1 MRITA
6 EFLTNKLLEIA
17 KKNAPV
23 RLVADK
29 KGRPRQRAV
38 GNKGTNMYS
47 PYPGNL
53 KNNGIY
59 RRGTNAIVYD
69 YNKVGYI
76 GYANLYSKKPRY
88 IENTLNDFLNYCV
101 SLGGRITKR

>member
-1 MRITA
+1 MKVTPERLAI
-6 EFLTNKLLEIA
+6 KLLEIA

-23 RLVADK
+23 RSLKDK
-29 KGRPRQRAV
+29 KGRPKKRAV
-38 GNKGTNMYS
+38 GKPGTNMYS

-59 RRGTNAIVYD
+59 GVSEGIVFD

-76 GYANLYSKKPRY
+76 GYANLTSKKPQF
-88 IENTLNDFLNYCV
+88 IEKTVSDFCNFCV
-101 SLGGRITKR
+101 SLGGRMK

>member
-1 MRITA
+1 MKIT
-6 EFLTNKLLEIA
+6 EEMLVNKLLRLA

-23 RLVADK
+23 RVVSDK
-29 KGRPRQRAV
+29 KGRPRKRAV
-38 GNKGTNMYS
+38 GKKGTNMYS

-59 RRGTNAIVYD
+59 ARGNAVVYD

-76 GYANLYSKKPRY
+76 GYANLRSHKPQF
-88 IENTLNDFLNYCV
+88 IEKTLDDFLNYCV
-101 SLGGRITKR
+101 SLGGRIVKR

>member
-1 MRITA
+1 MKIT
-6 EFLTNKLLEIA
+6 EEMLVNKLLRLA

-29 KGRPRQRAV
+29 KGRPRKRAV
-38 GNKGTNMYS
+38 GKKGTNMYS

-59 RRGTNAIVYD
+59 ARGNAVVYD

-76 GYANLYSKKPRY
+76 GYANLHSKKPQF
-88 IENTLNDFLNYCV
+88 IEKTLDDFLNYCI
-101 SLGGRITKR
+101 SLGGRIVKR